1 MARTLVQPTPGR
13 SRFPPGVGPVDYDRL
28 DQPITE
34 GKANDMTALAQIKVA
49 WSGAGVVGNSTSTF
63 YSYTTGGALP
73 QTANG
78 LTTFFN
84 AIKGLISSG
93 ITITVPQAG
102 QTYDD
107 VTGQLVGSW
116 GGPAQAPVAGTAA
129 GAQQSAS
136 GASVEWITGV
146 ILRRHL
152 LVGRTF
158 LVPLASSAFNS
169 SGVLSPASVTTIASA
184 AAGLASLQSAR
195 IWSRPSVAN
204 SHVGGSGVIISA
216 SVKNLNAVLRSRRQ

>member
-1 MARTLVQPTPGR
+1 
-13 SRFPPGVGPVDYDRL
+13 
-28 DQPITE
+28 
-34 GKANDMTALAQIKVA
+34 MTALAQIKVG
-49 WSGAGVVGNSTSTF
+49 WSGAGVVGASYSTF

-84 AIKGLISSG
+84 AIKALLAAS
-93 ITITVPQAG
+93 ITITVPQNG

-107 VTGQLVGSW
+107 VTGQLLGSW
-116 GGPAQAPVAGTAA
+116 GGPAQTPVVGTAS

-169 SGVLSPASVTTIASA
+169 SGVLSPSSVTTIAGA

-204 SHVGGSGVIISA
+204 NHIGGSGVIVSA
-216 SVKNLNAVLRSRRQ
+216 SVRNINAILRSRRQ